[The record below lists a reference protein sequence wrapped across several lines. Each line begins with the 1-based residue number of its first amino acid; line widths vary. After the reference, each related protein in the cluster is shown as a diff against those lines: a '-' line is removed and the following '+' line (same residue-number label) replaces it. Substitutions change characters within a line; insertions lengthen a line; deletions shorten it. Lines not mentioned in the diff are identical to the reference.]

1 MRRIIRVCF
10 RQFDHPV
17 AQVVFAQEDVFAR
30 AQVGLFWVA
39 PFALGR
45 LGRVED
51 MAEACLF
58 LLSDRAAF
66 ISGTELIVDGGLMA
80 LP

>member
-1 MRRIIRVCF
+1 
-10 RQFDHPV
+10 V
-17 AQVVFAQEDVFAR
+17 ADVI
-30 AQVGLFWVA
+30 
-39 PFALGR
+39 PLGR

>member
-1 MRRIIRVCF
+1 
-10 RQFDHPV
+10 
-17 AQVVFAQEDVFAR
+17 
-30 AQVGLFWVA
+30 
-39 PFALGR
+39 
-45 LGRVED
+45 

-66 ISGTELIVDGGLMA
+66 ISGTEPIVDGGLMA